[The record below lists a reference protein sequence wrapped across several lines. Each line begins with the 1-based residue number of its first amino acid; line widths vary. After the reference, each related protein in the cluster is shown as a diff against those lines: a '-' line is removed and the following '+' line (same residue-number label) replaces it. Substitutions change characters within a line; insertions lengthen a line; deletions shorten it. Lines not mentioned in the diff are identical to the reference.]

1 MNAEVERDPL
11 KMPSAISPTWEV
23 TDDAL
28 LGGRLQ
34 LLQPQNGYRV
44 AIDPVFL
51 AAAVPAKAGERVL
64 DVGAGT
70 GAASLCLASRI
81 ADCRIAG
88 LEIDQAT
95 VRLANENVRRNNFAE
110 RINIMMG
117 DLVRPP
123 IRLAPGS
130 FDHAMANPPYLEA
143 ASNTVPPNASRAGAH
158 VEARSSSSADLAAW
172 LKFALSMIKSKGT
185 LTIVHR
191 ADRLDQILG
200 ELRTLAGG
208 IVVFP
213 LWPDA
218 AAKPA
223 KRVLVRVIK
232 GSAQPMRLAAGLIL
246 HESDGRYTVVADTVL
261 RHAQGL
267 EL

>member
-1 MNAEVERDPL
+1 MSISPEHDPL
-11 KMPSAISPTWEV
+11 DIPEPGSV

-28 LGGRLQ
+28 LGGRVRF
-34 LLQPQNGYRV
+34 LQPEAGYRV

-51 AAAVPAKAGERVL
+51 ASAVPAQAGERVL
-64 DVGAGT
+64 DIGAGT
-70 GAASLCLASRI
+70 GAASLCLAARI
-81 ADCRIAG
+81 PECRIAG
-88 LEIDQAT
+88 LEIDPAT
-95 VRLANENVRRNNFAE
+95 VRIANENVRRNGVADRVNVM
-110 RINIMMG
+110 IG
-117 DLVRPP
+117 DVVRPP
-123 IRLAPGS
+123 SRLAPGS

-143 ASNTVPPNASRAGAH
+143 TRATPPPNAARAAAH
-158 VEARSSSSADLAAW
+158 VEATASAGADLAAW
-172 LKFALSMIKSKGT
+172 LRFALLMVRTKGT
-185 LTIVHR
+185 LTLVHR
-191 ADRLDQILG
+191 ADRLDHVLA
-200 ELRTLAGG
+200 ELRGLAGG

-223 KRVLVRVIK
+223 KRVLVRAVK

-246 HESDGRYTVVADTVL
+246 HEVDGRYPAAADAVL

>member
-1 MNAEVERDPL
+1 MSVEAERDPFNTL
-11 KMPSAISPTWEV
+11 PTGEV

-28 LGGRLQ
+28 LGGRIR
-34 LLQPQNGYRV
+34 LLQPQDGYRV
-44 AIDPVFL
+44 AIDPLFL
-51 AAAVPAKAGERVL
+51 AAAVPAKSGERVL

-70 GAASLCLASRI
+70 GAASLCLASRV
-81 ADCRIAG
+81 ADCRISG

-95 VRLANENVRRNNFAE
+95 VRLANENVRRNNFAD
-110 RINIMMG
+110 RINIMIG

-130 FDHAMANPPYLEA
+130 FDHAMANPPYLEV
-143 ASNTVPPNASRAGAH
+143 ASNTAPLNASRAGAH
-158 VEARSSSSADLAAW
+158 IEGKASTSANLAAW

-185 LTIVHR
+185 LTLVHR
-191 ADRLDQILG
+191 ADRLDHVLA
-200 ELRTLAGG
+200 ELRNLAGG

-218 AAKPA
+218 TARPA
-223 KRVLVRVIK
+223 KRVLVRAVK
-232 GSAQPMRLAAGLIL
+232 GSAQPMCLAAGLVL
-246 HESDGRYTVVADTVL
+246 HESDGRYTGAADAVL

>member
-1 MNAEVERDPL
+1 MNAELDRDPSSI
-11 KMPSAISPTWEV
+11 PAGGV

-28 LGGRLQ
+28 LGGRIR
-34 LLQPQNGYRV
+34 LLQPQDGYRV
-44 AIDPVFL
+44 AIDPMFL

-81 ADCRIAG
+81 ADCRISG

-95 VRLANENVRRNNFAE
+95 VRLANENVRRNNFAD
-110 RINIMMG
+110 RINIMIG

-143 ASNTVPPNASRAGAH
+143 ADNTTPPNASRAGAH
-158 VEARSSSSADLAAW
+158 VEAQASAGADLAAW
-172 LKFALSMIKSKGT
+172 LRFALSMVKSKGT
-185 LTIVHR
+185 LTLVHR
-191 ADRLDQILG
+191 ADRLDHVLG

-218 AAKPA
+218 AGKPA
-223 KRVLVRVIK
+223 KRVLVRAIK
-232 GSAQPMRLAAGLIL
+232 SSAQPMRLAAGLVL
-246 HESDGRYTVVADTVL
+246 HEADGRYTGAADAVL

>member
-1 MNAEVERDPL
+1 MSVSPDRDPL
-11 KMPSAISPTWEV
+11 DIPVPGAV

-34 LLQPQNGYRV
+34 LLQPEAGYRV

-51 AAAVPAKAGERVL
+51 AAAVPVRAGERVL

-70 GAASLCLASRI
+70 GAASLCLASRVT
-81 ADCRIAG
+81 DCRIAG
-88 LEIDQAT
+88 LEIDHAT
-95 VRLANENVRRNNFAE
+95 VRIANENVRRNNFAD
-110 RINIMMG
+110 RINIMIG
-117 DLVRPP
+117 DIVRPP

-143 ASNTVPPNASRAGAH
+143 ARATAPPNASRAGAH
-158 VEARSSSSADLAAW
+158 VEGHASEGADLAAW
-172 LKFALSMIKSKGT
+172 LKFALSMVRAKGT
-185 LTIVHR
+185 LTLVHR
-191 ADRLDQILG
+191 ADRLDHVLA
-200 ELRTLAGG
+200 ELRGLAGG

-218 AAKPA
+218 TAKPA
-223 KRVLVRVIK
+223 KRVLVRAIK

-246 HESDGRYTVVADTVL
+246 HESDGRYTAAADAVL
-261 RHAQGL
+261 RHAHGL

>member
-1 MNAEVERDPL
+1 MTAFPERDPL
-11 KMPSAISPTWEV
+11 DIPAPGAV

-28 LGGRLQ
+28 LGGRIQ
-34 LLQPQNGYRV
+34 LLQPEAGYRV

-51 AAAVPAKAGERVL
+51 AAAVPARAGERVL

-70 GAASLCLASRI
+70 GAASLCLAARV
-81 ADCRIAG
+81 ADCRISG
-88 LEIDQAT
+88 LEIDPAT
-95 VRLANENVRRNNFAE
+95 VRIANENVRRNGVADRVNVM
-110 RINIMMG
+110 IG
-117 DLVRPP
+117 DVVRPP

-143 ASNTVPPNASRAGAH
+143 AHATPPPNAARAGAH
-158 VEARSSSSADLAAW
+158 VEARASAGADLAAW
-172 LKFALSMIKSKGT
+172 LKFALSMVRSKGT
-185 LTIVHR
+185 LTLVHR
-191 ADRLDQILG
+191 ADRLDQVLA
-200 ELRTLAGG
+200 ELRGLAGG

-218 AAKPA
+218 SAKPA
-223 KRVLVRVIK
+223 KRVLVRAVK

-246 HESDGRYTVVADTVL
+246 HEADGRYTAAADAVL

>member
-1 MNAEVERDPL
+1 MSAAAEPDPL
-11 KMPSAISPTWEV
+11 DIPPTGHV

-28 LGGRLQ
+28 LGGRVR
-34 LLQPQNGYRV
+34 LLQPQEGYRV

-51 AAAVPAKAGERVL
+51 AAAVPARAGERVL

-70 GAASLCLASRI
+70 GAASLCLAARVP
-81 ADCRIAG
+81 DCRISG
-88 LEIDQAT
+88 LEIDPAT
-95 VRLANENVRRNNFAE
+95 VRLANENVRRNQFAAS
-110 RINIMMG
+110 INVMIG
-117 DLVRPP
+117 DVARPP
-123 IRLAPGS
+123 MRLAPGS

-143 ASNTVPPNASRAGAH
+143 SRATAPPHEGRAGAH
-158 VEARSSSSADLAAW
+158 VEGRASSAADLAAW
-172 LKFALSMIKSKGT
+172 LRFALSMVRAKGT
-185 LTIVHR
+185 LTLIHR
-191 ADRLDQILG
+191 ADRLDHVLA
-200 ELRTLAGG
+200 ELHGLAGG

-218 AAKPA
+218 TAKPA
-223 KRVLVRVIK
+223 KRVLIRAVK

-246 HESDGRYTVVADTVL
+246 HETDGRYTGAADAVL

>member
-1 MNAEVERDPL
+1 MNADAERDPFDI
-11 KMPSAISPTWEV
+11 PPAGAV

-28 LGGRLQ
+28 LGGRIR
-34 LLQPQNGYRV
+34 LLQPQEGYRV

-51 AAAVPAKAGERVL
+51 AAAVPARAGERVL

-70 GAASLCLASRI
+70 GAASLCLASRV
-81 ADCRIAG
+81 ADCRISG
-88 LEIDQAT
+88 LEIDQAV
-95 VRLANENVRRNNFAE
+95 VRIANENVRRNNCSD
-110 RINIMMG
+110 RINVMIG
-117 DLVRPP
+117 DVVRPP

-130 FDHAMANPPYLEA
+130 FDHAMANPPYLEGA
-143 ASNTVPPNASRAGAH
+143 RNTPPPNANRAGAH
-158 VEARSSSSADLAAW
+158 IEGQSSPGADLAAW
-172 LKFALSMIKSKGT
+172 LKFALSMVRSKGT
-185 LTIVHR
+185 LTLIHR
-191 ADRLDQILG
+191 ADRLDHVLA
-200 ELRTLAGG
+200 ELRNLSGS

-218 AAKPA
+218 TAKPA
-223 KRVLVRVIK
+223 KRVLVRAVK

-246 HESDGRYTVVADTVL
+246 HESDGRYTGAADAVL

>member
-1 MNAEVERDPL
+1 MSVSPDRDPL
-11 KMPSAISPTWEV
+11 DIPVPGAV

-28 LGGRLQ
+28 RGGRLQ
-34 LLQPQNGYRV
+34 LLQPEAGYRV

-51 AAAVPAKAGERVL
+51 AAAVPVRAGERVL

-70 GAASLCLASRI
+70 GAASLCLASRVT
-81 ADCRIAG
+81 DCRIAG
-88 LEIDQAT
+88 LEIDHAT
-95 VRLANENVRRNNFAE
+95 VRIANENVRRNNFAD
-110 RINIMMG
+110 RINIMIG
-117 DLVRPP
+117 DIVRPP

-143 ASNTVPPNASRAGAH
+143 ARATAPPNASRAGAH
-158 VEARSSSSADLAAW
+158 VEGHASEGADLAAW
-172 LKFALSMIKSKGT
+172 LKFALSMVRAKGT
-185 LTIVHR
+185 LTLVHR
-191 ADRLDQILG
+191 ADRLDHVLA
-200 ELRTLAGG
+200 ELRGLAGG

-218 AAKPA
+218 TAKPA
-223 KRVLVRVIK
+223 KRVLVRAIK

-246 HESDGRYTVVADTVL
+246 HESDGRYTAAADAVL
-261 RHAQGL
+261 RHAHGL

>member
-1 MNAEVERDPL
+1 MNAEAESDH
-11 KMPSAISPTWEV
+11 AGET

-28 LGGRLQ
+28 LGGRIR

-51 AAAVPAKAGERVL
+51 AAAVPVKAGERVL

-70 GAASLCLASRI
+70 GAASLCLASRV
-81 ADCRIAG
+81 ADCRISG
-88 LEIDQAT
+88 LEIEQAT
-95 VRLANENVRRNNFAE
+95 VRLANENVRRNNFAD
-110 RINIMMG
+110 RINVMIG

-143 ASNTVPPNASRAGAH
+143 ASGTAPPNAGRAGAH
-158 VEARSSSSADLAAW
+158 VEAKASPGADLAAW
-172 LKFALSMIKSKGT
+172 LRFALSMVKSKGT
-185 LTIVHR
+185 LTVVHR
-191 ADRLDQILG
+191 ADRLDHVLA
-200 ELRTLAGG
+200 ELRPLAGG

-218 AAKPA
+218 SGKPA
-223 KRVLVRVIK
+223 KRVLVRAIK
-232 GSAQPMRLAAGLIL
+232 SSAQPMRLAAGLVL
-246 HESDGRYTVVADTVL
+246 HESDGRYTGAADAVL